1 MADPVSLAPRR
12 IAADFLDGV
21 LRQRRTLDAL
31 LGGHPGLAAL
41 APRDRA
47 FARNLVTTTLR
58 RLGQIDALID
68 HCLTSPLPRKAAGV
82 SMVLRLGVCQRL
94 FMGVADHAAVATAV
108 DLVRDLGLHGYAKLV
123 NAVLRRL
130 GREAEELLG
139 AQDAARLNTPGWLW
153 DSWRAAYGDET
164 AGRIAAAHLAEA
176 PLDISARDDPSAWA
190 GPLEAEVIGAGT
202 LRRPAGGNV
211 AELPGFADGAWWVQD
226 AAARAVA
233 RMLGDVA
240 GKRVIDLCAAPGG
253 KTACLAAAGA
263 AVTAVDRAPGRVRR
277 LRENLARLN
286 LAAEVVTADAA
297 AWRPAAPADA
307 VLLDAPCSATG
318 TIRRHPDIPWTK
330 SPDDVARLAALQGR
344 LVDAAVGM
352 LKPGGVLVFA
362 TCSLQPEEGPDQLA
376 GALERHPALALDPV
390 RAGELGDLA
399 VCLDSGG
406 GFRSLPCHLAERGGV
421 DGFFAARLK
430 RV

>member
-1 MADPVSLAPRR
+1 M
-12 IAADFLDGV
+12 
-21 LRQRRTLDAL
+21 
-31 LGGHPGLAAL
+31 
-41 APRDRA
+41 
-47 FARNLVTTTLR
+47 
-58 RLGQIDALID
+58 
-68 HCLTSPLPRKAAGV
+68 
-82 SMVLRLGVCQRL
+82 
-94 FMGVADHAAVATAV
+94 
-108 DLVRDLGLHGYAKLV
+108 
-123 NAVLRRL
+123 
-130 GREAEELLG
+130 
-139 AQDAARLNTPGWLW
+139 
-153 DSWRAAYGDET
+153 
-164 AGRIAAAHLAEA
+164 
-176 PLDISARDDPSAWA
+176 
-190 GPLEAEVIGAGT
+190 
-202 LRRPAGGNV
+202 
-211 AELPGFADGAWWVQD
+211 
-226 AAARAVA
+226 
-233 RMLGDVA
+233 
-240 GKRVIDLCAAPGG
+240 
-253 KTACLAAAGA
+253 
-263 AVTAVDRAPGRVRR
+263 
-277 LRENLARLN
+277 
-286 LAAEVVTADAA
+286 VTADAA

-330 SPDDVARLAALQGR
+330 SPADVARLAALQGR